1 MKQQEIVNKA
11 KNEGNRSLTPEEQR
25 SYDSLQRE
33 IEKLSREA
41 QEEETI
47 PEETENNENRGLA
60 EERTRVTEITTL
72 CREFELDPLEYI
84 NNGSSLD
91 QVRAIILKK
100 IKEDGEPVHV
110 NVIRDAEDKFRE
122 CASDALLLR
131 AGVNTQTIE
140 GARELQTMSL
150 RDLAIECMV
159 REGQDTHALLRMRSD
174 DMYNELCR
182 QFYNPTA
189 AFPSILDNTIK
200 KSIVQIYEQ
209 VPTTYQ
215 AWTSKGSLKDFKETS
230 DHEYV
235 IGGEGDF
242 LKVPENGELKA
253 DKPSTKLLP
262 NRKLDTYGRSF
273 SMSRQ
278 AFINDDIGFLTE
290 VPGLYAARAKKTIDK
305 QVYSLLFNNSK
316 IFDGVNLFD
325 TKHKNLMSTGEKP
338 SQNTIQA
345 MILQMQKQKDSFG
358 EAIYI
363 TPQYILVPVG
373 YEFDLAVILHS
384 AQITGTNHNDINP
397 LYNYPL
403 QVIQTPVLNALAED
417 EAIPWFMIANQTSA
431 RSIQVDYLNGQEIP
445 TVRRME
451 TPGVLGFTWDIYLD
465 WGIAVRDYRGMI
477 KNPGVIMA

>member
-33 IEKLSREA
+33 IEKLSRED

-150 RDLAIECMV
+150 RDLAIECMA

-253 DKPSTKLLP
+253 DKPKI
-262 NRKLDTYGRSF
+262 GR
-273 SMSRQ
+273 
-278 AFINDDIGFLTE
+278 AH
-290 VPGLYAARAKKTIDK
+290 V
-305 QVYSLLFNNSK
+305 
-316 IFDGVNLFD
+316 
-325 TKHKNLMSTGEKP
+325 
-338 SQNTIQA
+338 
-345 MILQMQKQKDSFG
+345 
-358 EAIYI
+358 
-363 TPQYILVPVG
+363 
-373 YEFDLAVILHS
+373 
-384 AQITGTNHNDINP
+384 
-397 LYNYPL
+397 
-403 QVIQTPVLNALAED
+403 
-417 EAIPWFMIANQTSA
+417 
-431 RSIQVDYLNGQEIP
+431 
-445 TVRRME
+445 
-451 TPGVLGFTWDIYLD
+451 
-465 WGIAVRDYRGMI
+465 
-477 KNPGVIMA
+477 

>member
-33 IEKLSREA
+33 IEKLSRED

-150 RDLAIECMV
+150 RDLAIECMA

-345 MILQMQKQKDSFG
+345 MILQMQRQKDSFG

-384 AQITGTNHNDINP
+384 TQITGTNHNDINP

-477 KNPGVIMA
+477 KNPGVTMA

>member
-33 IEKLSREA
+33 IEKLSREN

-150 RDLAIECMV
+150 RDLAIECMA

-253 DKPSTKLLP
+253 NKPSTKLLP

-345 MILQMQKQKDSFG
+345 MILQMQRQKDSFG

-384 AQITGTNHNDINP
+384 TQITGTNHNDINP

-477 KNPGVIMA
+477 KNPGVTMA